1 MRALRYD
8 RFGPPDVLHVDDVP
22 DAAPAVGEV
31 LVRVRAAGLNPLD
44 WKIRAGHLRLVPLL
58 ARPPRGIGCDFAGDV
73 VGVGGGAHARHVGER
88 VFGSLPP
95 FPRQGSCA
103 ELLTI
108 GADRIAVMPA
118 ILDYREAAALPV
130 AGGTAVQALDDHA
143 HLAAGQ
149 RILISGAAGGVG
161 HFAVQLARHRG
172 AHVTAVCS
180 AGNVDFVR
188 AQGADDV
195 VDYGREDVTTR
206 NATFDVILDAAGAWT
221 YFGCRRLLAPEGL
234 YLGTSGSTAAAVS
247 TVVGGSLARLS
258 SRQRAVSLALRAGAR
273 AWERLAVLAADG
285 VLRPQVA
292 PTIGFDGVAQA
303 QRAMETGH
311 GRGKIVVVP
320 EFAA

>member
-1 MRALRYD
+1 VTVA
-8 RFGPPDVLHVDDVP
+8 
-22 DAAPAVGEV
+22 
-31 LVRVRAAGLNPLD
+31 
-44 WKIRAGHLRLVPLL
+44 
-58 ARPPRGIGCDFAGDV
+58 
-73 VGVGGGAHARHVGER
+73 
-88 VFGSLPP
+88 
-95 FPRQGSCA
+95 
-103 ELLTI
+103 
-108 GADRIAVMPA
+108 ADRIAAMPA
-118 ILDYREAAALPV
+118 ALDYREAAALPV

-195 VDYGREDVTTR
+195 VDYGREDVTAR
-206 NATFDVILDAAGAWT
+206 DATFDVILDAAGAWS
-221 YFGCRRLLAPEGL
+221 FRRCRRVLAPDGL
-234 YLGTSGSTAAAVS
+234 YLGTSGTTAAAVS
-247 TVVGGSLARLS
+247 TVVAGAVARLT
-258 SRQRAVSLALRAGAR
+258 SRQRAVTLALRAGAS
-273 AWERLAVLAADG
+273 AWERLAALAAAG

-292 PTIGFDGVAQA
+292 STIGLEGVAQA

-320 EFAA
+320 ALSA